1 MTGTQQTDIFDE
13 MLNEREAEI
22 RNLMSQGYSREQAE
36 DMLGPLPVGDIVA
49 QSEVFT
55 DDYTGEYD
63 SNVEDPASP
72 VIEETST
79 TKLDDGTTITQSTK
93 NPNNSPKG
101 IAKEQSTEES
111 NPTDSQDGPLDE
123 DLLNAYGLGSR
134 GVDKDIGIL
143 DWEGWGDYD
152 RIDQI
157 ESAGPTGTMENALQD
172 HQGTLGLWDGT
183 LSDPLSE
190 TEELINSIT
199 GAGITPDAEY
209 AEPKISATQD
219 ADDALGVLAKDGTY
233 ELGVVNN
240 FAQWA
245 TQQTE
250 EATVEKAT
258 EIMNKAKESGIDRI
272 KPHVYK
278 ALGIALASML
288 FGADAATAA
297 NQGLGA
303 VAASFERSRQNDAAS
318 AAAIAAREKFMFEE
332 RFKTEEEIKVEK
344 AKAALDTPGNEQA
357 RLTEIR
363 KNNQDMIT
371 TLAADI
377 NRSLTEDEKE
387 KWGVR
392 SIRGEVARAVAKME
406 STYKGYD
413 LTKSINQGI
422 FSDAIEKWITSPGR
436 SKTPLFT
443 FIEDQIARN
452 KLTGESGFAAEDFV
466 KGSVMTD
473 EEYHTANKTIFEK
486 MKRVAGRELSDGIP
500 AGENGA
506 GRLMR
511 EAYESF
517 KTNNTDAFKQMS
529 RKAKAAGMTPMMYF
543 LARKYTP

>member
-1 MTGTQQTDIFDE
+1 MALGTQQTNILDE
-13 MLNEREAEI
+13 MLNDREAEI
-22 RNLMSQGYSREQAE
+22 RNLMSQGYSREEAE
-36 DMLGPLPVGDIVA
+36 DMLGPLPEGGILA

-79 TKLDDGTTITQSTK
+79 TKLEDGTTITQSIK

-157 ESAGPTGTMENALQD
+157 ESAGPTGTIANALQD
-172 HQGTLGLWDGT
+172 PQGTLGLWDEDLT
-183 LSDPLSE
+183 DPLNE
-190 TEELINSIT
+190 TQEFINRVT
-199 GAGITPDAEY
+199 GADNTPEVGY
-209 AEPKISATQD
+209 SEPKIPET
-219 ADDALGVLAKDGTY
+219 ADEAIGVLAKDGKY
-233 ELGVVNN
+233 EFGVVNN

-245 TQQTE
+245 DKNTDD
-250 EATVEKAT
+250 AAVEKAT
-258 EIMNKAKESGIDRI
+258 EIMKKAKESGIDRI

-332 RFKTEEEIKVEK
+332 RFKTEEEIKVEM

-357 RLTEIR
+357 RLKEIR

-517 KTNNTDAFKQMS
+517 KTNNTDAFKEMS